1 MFRSPRHSVAAF
13 VFLFLFASGVLAF
26 GQGTRA
32 SINGAVRDTS
42 GAVVPDAK
50 LNLRSVSTTAVF
62 SVTSAAEGLYDFPN
76 LVAGVYELSVTAK
89 GFREYV
95 QKGITINLDQQVRL
109 DVGLEVGADDRDCR
123 GFSECL
129 SVELRIPGAKGK
141 HTTRDHR

>member
-13 VFLFLFASGVLAF
+13 AFLFLFASGVLAF

-89 GFREYV
+89 GFREYI
-95 QKGITINLDQQVRL
+95 QKGITVNLDQQLRLRFLLIIHAVAPQPRCPNVRQRSARHIL
-109 DVGLEVGADDRDCR
+109 CSR
-123 GFSECL
+123 SK
-129 SVELRIPGAKGK
+129 I
-141 HTTRDHR
+141 